1 MHLNDARDGTDVAK
15 GVLEKYKAALEDKG
29 MISREDLYKNSI
41 ALKQDQCVA
50 ARSVGFTAW

>member
-29 MISREDLYKNSI
+29 MISQDDLYMDSVV
-41 ALKQDQCVA
+41 LKQDQCVA
-50 ARSVGFTAW
+50 AKNVGFTAW